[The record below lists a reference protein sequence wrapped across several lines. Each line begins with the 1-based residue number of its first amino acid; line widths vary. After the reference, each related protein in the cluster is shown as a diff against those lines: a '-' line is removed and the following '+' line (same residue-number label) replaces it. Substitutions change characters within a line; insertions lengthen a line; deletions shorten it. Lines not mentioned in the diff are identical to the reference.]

1 MKSPKPL
8 TQKPHQHTH
17 YKTYEPWLKAQL
29 YKRGHTEMQGA
40 LSREE
45 TLQPTEVESVQ
56 EQSDV
61 TALSNPLRL
70 SAC

>member
-1 MKSPKPL
+1 
-8 TQKPHQHTH
+8 
-17 YKTYEPWLKAQL
+17 
-29 YKRGHTEMQGA
+29 MQGA
-40 LSREE
+40 PSRED
-45 TLQPTEVESVQ
+45 TLQPTEAESVQ

>member
-1 MKSPKPL
+1 MR
-8 TQKPHQHTH
+8 

-29 YKRGHTEMQGA
+29 YKRGHLEMQGA
-40 LSREE
+40 PSRED
-45 TLQPTEVESVQ
+45 TLQPTEAESVQ

-70 SAC
+70 STC

>member
-1 MKSPKPL
+1 
-8 TQKPHQHTH
+8 
-17 YKTYEPWLKAQL
+17 
-29 YKRGHTEMQGA
+29 MQGA

-45 TLQPTEVESVQ
+45 TLQPTEVETVQ